1 MRQGRGQQA
10 AVRRAEEGVS
20 QEPQSLAAAIDA
32 VRH

>member
-1 MRQGRGQQA
+1 MRQGRAQQ